1 MTRILVTGGAGFIGG
16 ALVRALAEKG
26 VYEITVMDNL
36 SPQIHGPDAVFP
48 EGLLDASVC
57 LKGDLRDRG
66 DLQTALRD
74 QEIVVHLAAE
84 TGTGQSMYEIARYTS
99 TNVDSTAKLLEEC
112 GRDSSN
118 VRKIILASSRAIY
131 GEGKYRCDGCGV
143 VFPRG
148 RTIEDMK
155 AGDFEVHC
163 PHCEKAVEPLPT
175 DEAAPVHPG
184 SIYGVTKAAQD
195 QLVAVWGEALG
206 VDTIALR
213 FQNVYGPGQ
222 ALNNPYTG
230 ILSAFSGLILDGG
243 DLDIFENGLES
254 RDFVFIDDAVDAV
267 RMAIEKGRLP
277 NRAYNV
283 GTGERA
289 SISDVAQLLMQ
300 SFGRKVPAQISGHF
314 RAGDIR
320 HNFASTERC
329 REDLGFQAQWDL
341 EAGLS
346 RLCEWVQS
354 EGSAQCDLG
363 KAAAELKSRGLLHSG
378 KKLDS

>member
-1 MTRILVTGGAGFIGG
+1 MRKLAGKGAF
-16 ALVRALAEKG
+16 
-26 VYEITVMDNL
+26 EITVMDNL

-48 EGLLDASVC
+48 EALLNAAVC
-57 LKGDLRDRG
+57 LRGDVRDRG

-112 GRDSSN
+112 GRNGSN

-131 GEGKYRCDGCGV
+131 GEGKYGCEECGV
-143 VFPRG
+143 VFPGSRKA
-148 RTIEDMK
+148 EDMK
-155 AGDFEVHC
+155 AGNFEVNC
-163 PHCEKAVEPLPT
+163 PNCGKAVEPLPT
-175 DEAAPVHPG
+175 DESAPVRPV
-184 SIYGVTKAAQD
+184 SVYGVTKAAQD
-195 QLVAVWGEALG
+195 QLVAVWGEAQG
-206 VDTIALR
+206 VDTVALR

-222 ALNNPYTG
+222 ALHNPYTG
-230 ILSAFSGLILDGG
+230 ILSAFSGLILGG
-243 DLDIFENGLES
+243 GELDIFEDGLES
-254 RDFVFIDDAVDAV
+254 RDFVFIDDVVDAV
-267 RMAIEKGRLP
+267 RLTIEKGRP
-277 NRAYNV
+277 PQRAYNV
-283 GTGERA
+283 GTGEQA

-300 SFGRKVPAQISGHF
+300 SFGRKVPARISGHF

-320 HNFASTERC
+320 HNFASTDRC

-354 EGSAQCDLG
+354 VGCAPCDLG
-363 KAAAELKSRGLLHSG
+363 KATAELESRGLLHSG
-378 KKLDS
+378 KRLDN